1 MDHTTNCADYA
12 SLPATHST
20 TPRRQFDDT
29 SPTGLPL
36 FDSVRAAQARDAAI
50 ALVAA
55 NADTRAADAI
65 REAIEQ
71 TARELAAFTS
81 DEVWRRVPPEHRE
94 VIEPRLLGAL
104 MRDAARRGII
114 QAMPGVFRAS
124 DMVACHRRPKQVWRS
139 LCADGGR

>member
-1 MDHTTNCADYA
+1 M
-12 SLPATHST
+12 THPLSD
-20 TPRRQFDDT
+20 PQFDDTSTNHHRHVADT

-36 FDSVRAAQARDAAI
+36 FDSVRAAKARDAAI
-50 ALVAA
+50 DQVGA
-55 NADTRAADAI
+55 NADTRSANAI
-65 REAIEQ
+65 REAIEA

-94 VIEPRLLGAL
+94 GIEPRLLGAL

-124 DMVACHRRPKQVWRS
+124 DMVSCHRRPKQVWRS
-139 LCADGGR
+139 LWRAT